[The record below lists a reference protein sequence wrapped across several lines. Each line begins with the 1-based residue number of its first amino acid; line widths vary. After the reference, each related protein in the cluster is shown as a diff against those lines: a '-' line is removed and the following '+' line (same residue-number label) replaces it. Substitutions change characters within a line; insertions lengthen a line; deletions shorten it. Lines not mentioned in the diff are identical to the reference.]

1 MKNFDGLEKFEN
13 DRATNLESKEENEEA
28 KIIKFELNREW
39 NETEKRAIEIIE
51 KIGENGAEVYFA
63 GGVVRDYILNR
74 ESNDIDISTSASL
87 EELEEIFG
95 DDCFYVSP
103 KAEEHGV
110 LSVVIDDEIFEVAV
124 FRKEIFGESE
134 DKLEGDSGDDE
145 KNNENEGNNSTSK
158 KRKKQKQIDGRQAD
172 KVKLENISAEED
184 AQRRDLTIN
193 GMFYD
198 PLKEEIIDY
207 VGGCEDIGNEIVRFI
222 GDPKERIEEDKIRII
237 RFFRFKGVLGFD
249 AEKESLDTIKDWL
262 SDEDNRKRFKELFC
276 LDQRIKHEFEK
287 IIKSDSRVEI
297 LEDLMKCG
305 ALELMFPPVAKM
317 KGVEQPK
324 EFHEEGDVWEH
335 TKKCLEN
342 LPKDASLELI
352 WAVLLHDTG
361 KPETQETPD
370 KDGTDRIRFNGHEKK
385 SIKIATYI
393 LSIEKEPKKYKKQG
407 LNERGEPIKGLL
419 YDGEFVS
426 EVKWLVK
433 NHMHYHD
440 FYEMKEAKQK
450 RLMENED
457 FPELLRLWKTDILGS
472 SPIKMGDYE
481 KAVEIWERYCER
493 KDEMETEKEEQII
506 SSEEVMEAF
515 KSSGARISAKGI
527 LSLGEFRVG
536 QIIKIFSE
544 YFDNLAF
551 NKKLQTKEDALGII
565 KKQVSEKKI
574 LEEALDAINNDEDI
588 IKNIK
593 ELSSVPEG
601 HEKKKRKLNKAIN
614 KKANETFSSFLE
626 ERLGLR

>member
-1 MKNFDGLEKFEN
+1 MKNFNKLEKFESN
-13 DRATNLESKEENEEA
+13 ETDNAENEEA
-28 KIIKFELNREW
+28 KIIKFELDREW
-39 NETEKRAIEIIE
+39 NESEKRAIKIVE
-51 KIGENGAEVYFA
+51 KISENGSEVYFA

-74 ESNDIDISTSASL
+74 EPNDIDISTSASL

-110 LSVVIDDEIFEVAV
+110 LSVVVDDEIFEVAV
-124 FRKEIFGESE
+124 FRKEIFQDNKDEIKKDLE
-134 DKLEGDSGDDE
+134 DDMDDE
-145 KNNENEGNNSTSK
+145 SKENFDK
-158 KRKKQKQIDGRQAD
+158 KAKKKKQKQISGRQAD
-172 KVKLENISAEED
+172 KVELENISAEED
-184 AQRRDLTIN
+184 AQRRDLTMN

-207 VGGCEDIGNEIVRFI
+207 VGGCEDIENEIVRFV

-262 SDEDNRKRFKELFC
+262 SDEDNRKKFKELFC

-297 LEDLMKCG
+297 LENLMKCG
-305 ALELMFPPVAKM
+305 ALELMFPQIVKM

-361 KPETQETPD
+361 KPETQETPEED
-370 KDGTDRIRFNGHEKK
+370 DTDRIRFNLHEKE
-385 SIKIATYI
+385 SVEIVTRI
-393 LSIEKEPKKYKKQG
+393 LSIEKEPKEYKGQG
-407 LNERGEPIKGLL
+407 LNEQGKPVKGLL
-419 YDGEFVS
+419 YDGDFVS
-426 EVKWLVK
+426 EVKWLIK
-433 NHMHYHD
+433 NHMLYSR
-440 FYEMKEAKQK
+440 FYEMKEARQK
-450 RLMENED
+450 RLMENEN
-457 FPELLRLWKTDILGS
+457 FPELLKLWKTDILGS
-472 SPIKMGDYE
+472 LPVKMGEYE
-481 KAVEIWERYCER
+481 KAVEIWEKFCKR
-493 KDEMETEKEEQII
+493 KDEMEDEKEEQII
-506 SSEEVMEAF
+506 SSEEIMEALR
-515 KSSGARISAKGI
+515 SSGARISAKGI

-551 NKKLQTKEDALGII
+551 NKKLQTKEDALSII
-565 KKQVSEKKI
+565 KKQILEKKI
-574 LEEALDAINNDEDI
+574 LEEVLDAINNDEDI

-593 ELSSVPEG
+593 ELSLVLEG
-601 HEKKKRKLNKAIN
+601 HEKKKRRLNKAIN
-614 KKANETFSSFLE
+614 KKANEAFSSFLE

>member
-1 MKNFDGLEKFEN
+1 MKNFNELEKFESN
-13 DRATNLESKEENEEA
+13 EIDEEESRGENKEA
-28 KIIKFELNREW
+28 KIIKFELDREW
-39 NETEKRAIEIIE
+39 NESEKHAIKIVE
-51 KIGENGAEVYFA
+51 KIGENGSEAYFA

-74 ESNDIDISTSASL
+74 EPNDIDISTSASL

-124 FRKEIFGESE
+124 FRKEIFQDNKDGIKEDLEDDVDSESE
-134 DKLEGDSGDDE
+134 ENLDK
-145 KNNENEGNNSTSK
+145 KAK
-158 KRKKQKQIDGRQAD
+158 KKKQKQIDGRQAD
-172 KVKLENISAEED
+172 KVELENISAEED
-184 AQRRDLTIN
+184 AQRRDLTMN

-207 VGGCEDIGNEIVRFI
+207 VGGCEDIENEIVRFI

-262 SDEDNRKRFKELFC
+262 SDEDNRKKFKELFC

-305 ALELMFPPVAKM
+305 ALELMFPQIAKM

-361 KPETQETPD
+361 KPETQETPE

-407 LNERGEPIKGLL
+407 
-419 YDGEFVS
+419 
-426 EVKWLVK
+426 
-433 NHMHYHD
+433 
-440 FYEMKEAKQK
+440 
-450 RLMENED
+450 
-457 FPELLRLWKTDILGS
+457 
-472 SPIKMGDYE
+472 
-481 KAVEIWERYCER
+481 
-493 KDEMETEKEEQII
+493 
-506 SSEEVMEAF
+506 
-515 KSSGARISAKGI
+515 
-527 LSLGEFRVG
+527 
-536 QIIKIFSE
+536 
-544 YFDNLAF
+544 
-551 NKKLQTKEDALGII
+551 
-565 KKQVSEKKI
+565 
-574 LEEALDAINNDEDI
+574 
-588 IKNIK
+588 
-593 ELSSVPEG
+593 
-601 HEKKKRKLNKAIN
+601 
-614 KKANETFSSFLE
+614 
-626 ERLGLR
+626 